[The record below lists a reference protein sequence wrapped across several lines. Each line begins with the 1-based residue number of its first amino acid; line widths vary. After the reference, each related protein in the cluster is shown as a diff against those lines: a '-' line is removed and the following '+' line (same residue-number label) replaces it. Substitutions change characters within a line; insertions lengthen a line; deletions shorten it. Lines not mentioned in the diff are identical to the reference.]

1 MISFFI
7 DAVLLAALILTSI
20 RVGRMYREL
29 RRLRRLQDEYRS
41 VLDQTGSMLT
51 CVQDTVR
58 EIKEQGGELLYSLGT
73 RLDEAR
79 IVLAEL
85 DDRLQVFRWDANRA
99 APTRCEAGSVGEM
112 SRAA

>member
-1 MISFFI
+1 MTSFLI
-7 DAVLLAALILTSI
+7 DFVLLVALVLTSI

-58 EIKEQGGELLYSLGT
+58 DIKEQGGEVLCSLGT

-79 IVLAEL
+79 VVLAALENQ
-85 DDRLQVFRWDANRA
+85 LQVFRWEPNAGRT
-99 APTRCEAGSVGEM
+99 TRCRL
-112 SRAA
+112 SR